1 MTPWLGVGAARE
13 NGCAGRRFLELFGAV
28 PHGVFSGSK
37 RATVLFEGDL
47 SVLWSSFSQVI
58 LGES

>member
-1 MTPWLGVGAARE
+1 MARE

-37 RATVLFEGDL
+37 RGTFLFEGDL
-47 SVLWSSFSQVI
+47 SVL
-58 LGES
+58 